1 MARTRRRL
9 GWTMPSPRRERS
21 VPHLP
26 MRDVI
31 TSFAGLRAHLTG
43 GDDFVIGE
51 SCGGFFEALGIES
64 PGLSSAPA
72 IGAYLA
78 RAAAEKLGLAERQT
92 LTPGGAGSRI

>member
-1 MARTRRRL
+1 MARTRRRP
-9 GWTMPSPRRERS
+9 GSTTPSPTAERS

-51 SCGGFFEALGIES
+51 SCGGFFR
-64 PGLSSAPA
+64 
-72 IGAYLA
+72 GARHRVA
-78 RAAAEKLGLAERQT
+78 GAVVGTGHRRVS
-92 LTPGGAGSRI
+92 GAGRGGKAGARRKGRL